1 MFNEDLKYAKE
12 ICRMIISLKL
22 KDFSWSAYFSL
33 KMDIEFLE
41 LLKQSG
47 CNNIYISFDTFSERM
62 IKNMQKQFS
71 LSEAIKLIDEIH
83 KIRVPLKAFI
93 LFGGPG
99 ECEDTIK
106 ETCTFLNKYLRKEEI
121 LISIGIRI
129 LPNSKISKE
138 VSWDNILDLTFYE
151 VKQNFIEIIFENLDK
166 QKITFDNFWRLM
178 LIQKDLLN
186 CKMIGE
192 DSGGKIF
199 I

>member
-1 MFNEDLKYAKE
+1 
-12 ICRMIISLKL
+12 
-22 KDFSWSAYFSL
+22 
-33 KMDIEFLE
+33 MDIEFLE